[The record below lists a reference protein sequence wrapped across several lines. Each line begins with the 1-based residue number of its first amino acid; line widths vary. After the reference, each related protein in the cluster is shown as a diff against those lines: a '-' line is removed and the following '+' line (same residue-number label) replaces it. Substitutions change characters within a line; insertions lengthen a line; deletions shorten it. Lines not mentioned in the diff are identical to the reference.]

1 MSGFGFILRT
11 DGTCH
16 ELLKEPTLAELQ
28 KMVGGWIERVRVAA
42 DGELGDLIVNEEGR
56 LYDLPLNR
64 EASRLYW
71 TGRATTDPIVGDAV
85 LLLGP
90 WKLK

>member
-1 MSGFGFILRT
+1 MN
-11 DGTCH
+11 D
-16 ELLKEPTLAELQ
+16 
-28 KMVGGWIERVRVAA
+28 
-42 DGELGDLIVNEEGR
+42 EGR
-56 LYDLPLNR
+56 LSGLPLNR

-71 TGRATTDPIVGDAV
+71 AGRAAADPIVGDAV